1 MPQVTGAVT
10 WETNV
15 AKRQTSQKK
24 PVVVDNSLTRI
35 ENHHMEARMRIR
47 VRLTRHHIHNYNT
60 IMYITIIYYQQDT
73 TATFRVVLVC
83 FYVVRC
89 VYF

>member
-47 VRLTRHHIHNYNT
+47 VRLYTPPYP
-60 IMYITIIYYQQDT
+60 
-73 TATFRVVLVC
+73 
-83 FYVVRC
+83 
-89 VYF
+89 